1 MWRSKSQFLTSRPC
15 LAGRVRYYIYMDQQ
29 ILYSKIEYARVKWY
43 LVSSGREG
51 TIDDILLVTREG
63 YLKAGQIQEQL
74 HDEGVI
80 DLNEIR
86 EFDE

>member
-1 MWRSKSQFLTSRPC
+1 VVSHRLRGTQSLKQGIIKISM
-15 LAGRVRYYIYMDQQ
+15 GRQL
-29 ILYSKIEYARVKWY
+29 LYSEQEYARVKWY
-43 LVSSGREG
+43 IVSSGKDG
-51 TIDDILLVTREG
+51 TIDDIMCVTRHG

-74 HDEGVI
+74 HNEGLL